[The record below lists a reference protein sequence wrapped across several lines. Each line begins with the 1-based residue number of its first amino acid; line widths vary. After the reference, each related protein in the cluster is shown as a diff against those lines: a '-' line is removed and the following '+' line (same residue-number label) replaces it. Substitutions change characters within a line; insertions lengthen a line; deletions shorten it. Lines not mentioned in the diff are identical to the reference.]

1 MGAAAPEA
9 GDEAGGAAR
18 WRDLVAGGRWPR
30 FALIAAGTWL
40 TAAETLM
47 TATVMPSVARDIG
60 GFAWFGW
67 ATALFLAGSI
77 VAGASAGQ
85 LSARLGLRRAMMI
98 AGLAYVL
105 GCTGCA
111 VAPAIG
117 WFLAGRLLQGI
128 GGGWVVGLCFVAVT
142 ALFPQN
148 LWTRVFSAVS
158 GVWGAAT
165 LISPL
170 IGGLFAEAGF
180 WRGAFWLFTA
190 QGAGFILAVAILVR
204 PGAVRPEQT
213 SDSPPIKALAV
224 LTGAILAI
232 AAAGVIASPLLAA
245 ALGLGGCA
253 LLAGFLALNAR
264 AKTPLLPRDAGDPRT
279 GVGAGLAAVFGFCAS
294 SASFTVYG
302 PALFQTLHGASPV
315 VAGYILGMEAISW
328 TLAALVAAGRSRP
341 GLYIRIGSGLIV
353 LGVMLLAATTP
364 RAPLIASA
372 GCALVMGSGFG
383 LIWAFMASRV
393 IASAPEN
400 EQALASSANPTAQM
414 IGTAVGAAASGVIAN
429 FLGFGQGI
437 TEARAQAGG
446 FWLFA
451 AFAPIG
457 LFACAAA
464 WRLAS
469 AHIVAEPAPNR

>member
-1 MGAAAPEA
+1 
-9 GDEAGGAAR
+9 
-18 WRDLVAGGRWPR
+18 
-30 FALIAAGTWL
+30 
-40 TAAETLM
+40 
-47 TATVMPSVARDIG
+47 
-60 GFAWFGW
+60 
-67 ATALFLAGSI
+67 
-77 VAGASAGQ
+77 
-85 LSARLGLRRAMMI
+85 
-98 AGLAYVL
+98 
-105 GCTGCA
+105 
-111 VAPAIG
+111 
-117 WFLAGRLLQGI
+117 
-128 GGGWVVGLCFVAVT
+128 VVGLSFVAVT
-142 ALFPQN
+142 ALFPQG

-190 QGAGFILAVAILVR
+190 QGAGFILAVAGLVR
-204 PGAVRPEQT
+204 RGVGRPKAPSEG
-213 SDSPPIKALAV
+213 PPILALAV

-232 AAAGVIASPLLAA
+232 AAAGVVAAPGLAA

-264 AKTPLLPRDAGDPRT
+264 AKAPLLPRDAGDPRT

-315 VAGYILGMEAISW
+315 VAGYVLGVEAIAW

-341 GLYIRIGSGLIV
+341 GLYIRAGSSLIV
-353 LGVMLLAATTP
+353 LGVGLLAATTP
-364 RAPLIASA
+364 RASLIAA
-372 GCALVMGSGFG
+372 AACALVMGSGFG
-383 LIWAFMASRV
+383 LIWAFVASRV
-393 IASAPEN
+393 IASAPER
-400 EQALASSANPTAQM
+400 EQVIASSANPTAQM

-429 FLGFGQGI
+429 LLGFGQGI
-437 TEARAQAGG
+437 TPARAAAGG

-451 AFAPIG
+451 AFAP
-457 LFACAAA
+457 LSLLACAAA

-469 AHIVAEPAPNR
+469 APLTAEPVTNR